1 MDLKQLE
8 VFLAVAQQNSFSKAA
23 KKMFLTQPT
32 VSAHIRALEK
42 ELGTQLIVRAPK
54 GVFLTEDGC
63 VLIEY
68 ARDML
73 ALRDSALTWF
83 QSKKQNE
90 KSTVRIAASTVPA
103 QYLLPHAMAALCR
116 EDPGARFE
124 ILRCDSE
131 GVVKNVVSRKVEFG
145 LAGTRTE
152 DARCRFEVLCE
163 DRLVLITP
171 DTEHYRQLKA
181 RGAPAQELARE
192 PFLVREKGSGTQ
204 REAERFLKQLGV
216 DAEKLHIVAQLND
229 PESMKQAVSQ
239 GMGIAV
245 VSELGV
251 RDYERFG
258 MVQVL
263 RFETKASARRLYLVK
278 SSEHRLSDEAQTLCR
293 LLRSAA
299 GVKEKS
305 QEGAL

>member
-23 KKMFLTQPT
+23 KQMFLTQPT

-54 GVFLTEDGC
+54 GVFLTEDGA

-73 ALRDSALTWF
+73 ALRDSAQTWF
-83 QSKKQNE
+83 KNKKENE

-116 EDPGARFE
+116 EDPGAKFE
-124 ILRCDSE
+124 ILRCDSI
-131 GVVKNVVSRKVEFG
+131 GVVKNVLSRKAEFG
-145 LAGTRTE
+145 LAGTRTD
-152 DARCRFEVLCE
+152 DARCRFEELCR
-163 DRLVLITP
+163 DRLVIITP

-181 RGAPAQELARE
+181 HGAPAQELCRE

-204 REAERFLKQLGV
+204 REAERFLQQLGV
-216 DAEKLHIVAQLND
+216 DAEHMHVVAQLND
-229 PESMKQAVSQ
+229 PESIKQAVSQ
-239 GMGIAV
+239 GLGVAV

-263 RFETKASARRLYLVK
+263 RFDTNASVRRLYLVMND
-278 SSEHRLSDEAQTLCR
+278 EHRLSPEAEKLCG
-293 LLRSAA
+293 LLRAA
-299 GVKEKS
+299 ARGRTP
-305 QEGAL
+305 

>member
-8 VFLAVAQQNSFSKAA
+8 VFLTVASQNSFSKAA
-23 KKMFLTQPT
+23 KQMFLTQPT
-32 VSAHIRALEK
+32 VSAHISSLEK

-54 GVFLTEDGC
+54 GVFLTEDGA

-83 QSKKQNE
+83 KNKKENE

-103 QYLLPHAMAALCR
+103 QYLLPHAMAAFCR
-116 EDPGARFE
+116 DDPDTKFE
-124 ILRCDSE
+124 ILRCDSSE
-131 GVVKNVVSRKVEFG
+131 VVKNVLSRKAEFG
-145 LAGTRTE
+145 LAGTKTDE
-152 DARCRFEVLCE
+152 ERCRFEPLCE
-163 DRLVLITP
+163 DRLVIITP

-181 RGAPAQELARE
+181 HGAPAQELYRE
-192 PFLVREKGSGTQ
+192 PFLVREEGSGTQ
-204 REAERFLKQLGV
+204 REAEHFLRQLGV
-216 DAEKLHIVAQLND
+216 DAKRLRIVARLSD
-229 PESMKQAVSQ
+229 PETIKQAVSQ

-263 RFETKASARRLYLVK
+263 RFNTQTSVRTLYLVTHK
-278 SSEHRLSDEAQTLCR
+278 EYSISQQAQKLCR
-293 LLRSAA
+293 LLCAPKTER
-299 GVKEKS
+299 
-305 QEGAL
+305 

>member
-23 KKMFLTQPT
+23 KQMFLTQPT

-54 GVFLTEDGC
+54 GVFLTEDGA

-73 ALRDSALTWF
+73 ALRDSAQTWF
-83 QSKKQNE
+83 KNKKENE

-116 EDPGARFE
+116 DDPGARFE
-124 ILRCDSE
+124 ILRCDSI
-131 GVVKNVVSRKVEFG
+131 GVVKNVLSRKAEFG
-145 LAGTRTE
+145 LAGTRTD
-152 DARCRFEVLCE
+152 DARCRFEELCR
-163 DRLVLITP
+163 DRLVIITP

-181 RGAPAQELARE
+181 HGAPAQELCRE

-204 REAERFLKQLGV
+204 REAERFLQQLGV
-216 DAEKLHIVAQLND
+216 DAEHMHVVAQLND
-229 PESMKQAVSQ
+229 PESIKQAVSQ
-239 GMGIAV
+239 GLGVAV

-263 RFETKASARRLYLVK
+263 RFDTNASVRRLYLVMND
-278 SSEHRLSDEAQTLCR
+278 EHRLSPEAEKLCV
-293 LLRSAA
+293 LLRAA
-299 GVKEKS
+299 ARS
-305 QEGAL
+305 RTP